1 MRDRPV
7 SPANGLRRNSPLQQ
21 LFVIAAIMLVPVL
34 LIGLVLGGSYRSEAT
49 RRGLVQGRDEALLMA
64 QSAIEPLLNGQP
76 LSKGLTSSETTRLR
90 TLATDAVGNGSVQRL
105 RLRDLQ
111 GNVIFS
117 DDGSGFHDAIEDEA
131 LDAAHGHMVVRL
143 THLNSDSVDRGKVK
157 GLSVEVYLPLYVG
170 SATNRVG
177 VMEIYLP
184 YAPISA
190 DVNAGIHTLYRN
202 LAIGLALLYL
212 ILLAIS
218 HWVTGRL
225 RRQVKVNTYQSEHD
239 ALTDLPNRVLFH
251 RMASAELSAARKR
264 ARPTTIAIIDLDR
277 FKEVNDTL
285 GHQNGDLLLAMI
297 GDRLRTHLRA
307 PDVLARFGGDEFG
320 VVLSDVGDPTD
331 VLTRLRE
338 AIQGELQVAGLP
350 LSIEAS
356 IGYVVSPDDG
366 SSVDELLQRADVAM
380 YVAKTVRSGV
390 IRYDESQ
397 DHYDASNLSLVTE
410 LRHAIES
417 NQLVL
422 HYQPKITVGG
432 HEVSGIEALVRWQHP
447 ELGLLNPDRFIPL
460 VEQTDLID
468 ELTDWV
474 VQHALSEMGTL
485 GSRFETLNL
494 SVNVS
499 ARNLARSDFARQVLH
514 RIKKAATE
522 PSRLTVEVTETSLM
536 ADPERAAASLL
547 EMSRAGVRI
556 SIDDFGSGQT
566 SLGLLANLPI
576 AELKIDRSFIQDI
589 HVNPANAAIVRSM
602 VELGHQLDLVVVAE
616 GVETSDEL
624 DVVTATGCDVV
635 QGYFYARPM
644 PSDQLATWLE
654 RREVPST
661 L

>member
-1 MRDRPV
+1 V
-7 SPANGLRRNSPLQQ
+7 SPANAPPRHAPVRQ
-21 LFVIAAIMLVPVL
+21 LVVIAAIMLVPVL

-49 RRGLVQGRDEALLMA
+49 RRGLVQGRDEAVLMA
-64 QSAIEPLLNGQP
+64 QSAIEPFLNGQP
-76 LSKGLTSSETTRLR
+76 LSKGLTPTELTRMHR
-90 TLATDAVGNGSVQRL
+90 LAADVVRSGSVQRL

-131 LDAAHGHMVVRL
+131 LDAAHGHVVVRL

-157 GLSVEVYLPLYVG
+157 GLSVEIYLPLYVG

-177 VMEIYLP
+177 VLEVYLP
-184 YAPISA
+184 YTPISR

-218 HWVTGRL
+218 LWVSRRL
-225 RRQVKVNTYQSEHD
+225 RRQVKVNTYLSEHD
-239 ALTDLPNRVLFH
+239 LLTNLPNRALFL
-251 RMASAELSAARKR
+251 RMASAELTLARR
-264 ARPTTIAIIDLDR
+264 HGRPTTIAIIDLDR
-277 FKEVNDTL
+277 FKDVNDTL
-285 GHQNGDLLLAMI
+285 GHENGDLLLTMI

-307 PDVLARFGGDEFG
+307 PDAVARFGGDEFG
-320 VVLSDVGDPTD
+320 VVLSDLGEPTD

-338 AIQGELQVAGLP
+338 VIQGELEVGGLP

-356 IGYVVSPDDG
+356 IGFVVSPDDG
-366 SSVDELLQRADVAM
+366 SSVEELLQRADVAM
-380 YVAKTVRSGV
+380 YVAKTTRTSVV
-390 IRYDESQ
+390 RYDETQHQFDPSK
-397 DHYDASNLSLVTE
+397 LTLVTE
-410 LRHAIES
+410 LRHAIAS

-422 HYQPKITVGG
+422 HYQPKVLAGAG
-432 HEVSGIEALVRWQHP
+432 VVNGVEALVRWQHP
-447 ELGLLNPDRFIPL
+447 TLGLLYPDRFIPL

-474 VQHALSEMGTL
+474 LQRALSDLTTFGP
-485 GSRFETLNL
+485 RFETLQM

-499 ARNLARSDFARQVLH
+499 TRNLGRAEFARQVTQHL
-514 RIKKAATE
+514 ADVGVD
-522 PSRLTVEVTETSLM
+522 PSRLTVEVTETALM
-536 ADPERAAASLL
+536 ADPERAAASLI
-547 EMSRAGVRI
+547 EMSQAGVRI

-589 HVNPANAAIVRSM
+589 HTHPAHSAIVRSM

-616 GVETSDEL
+616 GVETSEEL
-624 DVVTATGCDVV
+624 RVVVTTGCDLV

-644 PSDQLATWLE
+644 PSDQLSSWLE
-654 RREVPST
+654 QRAVSAAI
-661 L
+661 

>member
-1 MRDRPV
+1 V
-7 SPANGLRRNSPLQQ
+7 QQ
-21 LFVIAAIMLVPVL
+21 LVVIAAIMLVPVL

-49 RRGLVQGRDEALLMA
+49 RRGLVQGRDEAQLMA
-64 QSAIEPLLNGQP
+64 ESAVEPLLNGQP
-76 LSKGLTSSETTRLR
+76 LSKGLTPSETARMR
-90 TLATDAVGNGSVQRL
+90 TLATDVVGTGSVQRL

-111 GNVIFS
+111 GDVIFS

-131 LDAAHGHMVVRL
+131 LDAAHGRTMVRL

-177 VMEIYLP
+177 VLEIYLP
-184 YAPISA
+184 YSPISA

-202 LAIGLALLYL
+202 LAVGLALLYL

-218 HWVTGRL
+218 HWVTLRL

-239 ALTDLPNRVLFH
+239 ALTDLPNRLLFH
-251 RMASAELSAARKR
+251 RMASAELSVARKR
-264 ARPTTIAIIDLDR
+264 SRPTTIAIIDLDR
-277 FKEVNDTL
+277 FKDVNDTL
-285 GHQNGDLLLAMI
+285 GHQNGDLVLAII

-307 PDVLARFGGDEFG
+307 PDTLARFGGDEFG
-320 VVLSDVGDPTD
+320 VVLSGVGDPTEI
-331 VLTRLRE
+331 LTRLRE
-338 AIQGELQVAGLP
+338 VIQGELQVGELP

-366 SSVDELLQRADVAM
+366 TSVDDLLQRADVAM
-380 YVAKTVRSGV
+380 YVAKTARSGV
-390 IRYDESQ
+390 IRYDDSQ
-397 DHYDASNLSLVTE
+397 DHYDATKLSLVTE
-410 LRHAIES
+410 LRRAIAS
-417 NQLVL
+417 NELVL
-422 HYQPKITVGG
+422 HYQPKVTAGG
-432 HEVSGIEALVRWQHP
+432 HDVSGLEALVRWQHP
-447 ELGLLNPDRFIPL
+447 VLGLLAPDRFIPL

-474 VQHALSEMGTL
+474 IQHALAEVATL
-485 GSRFETLNL
+485 GPRFEAMQL
-494 SVNVS
+494 SVNIS
-499 ARNLARSDFARQVLH
+499 ARNLGRSDFARQVLH
-514 RIKKAATE
+514 RLKRAGTD

-536 ADPERAAASLL
+536 ADPGRAAQSLL

-589 HVNPANAAIVRSM
+589 HLSSANAAIVRSM
-602 VELGHQLDLVVVAE
+602 VELGHQLELVVVAE
-616 GVETSDEL
+616 GVETSEEL
-624 DVVTATGCDVV
+624 DTIVASGCDLV
-635 QGYFYARPM
+635 QGFFYARPM
-644 PSDQLATWLE
+644 PSDQLVGWLE